1 MVKNFSNEV
10 NMKIRLKPLVA
21 VMACVLV
28 LLSAGIVT
36 TISLTSTK
44 TNLTTA
50 AEREI
55 QMQLDS
61 TKKQVNDT
69 LDSFRYQI
77 QVGVHNSR
85 AVDTS
90 LSIDERKAELADMA
104 KSSELLD
111 FSISDANGITY
122 SDTDIHEREYFI
134 EAMKGTTYISSPVIR
149 KTNNSVVIMAAAPL
163 PDGAGA
169 IYSGISYETFSSRIT
184 SSMFDDSFSFVIDKT
199 GQLVAYED
207 EDAVAKI
214 LTLNDLAKENPD
226 EFGDIAKL
234 SADMIAGKTGET
246 QVTRNGVLYNIAYA
260 PLGNVEGWS
269 VAAAISE
276 EEQMGA
282 YDILVRNILISLGVI
297 ALIGIF
303 MGLLLA
309 KMLGGPAALVAER
322 LTLLSKGDLE
332 TPFPRK
338 HSLTIDYQTLFD
350 ATSDTIEL
358 LQQYVKDI
366 DHVLHGFATKDLT
379 VSAGVKYIG
388 DFATIYNSMHEIKV
402 NLRDIMDT
410 LTNVSNNIHSGAEQ
424 LSSAADLLA
433 STATEQ
439 SQSAGSLDAGIND
452 ISNSLQSTSTEAKSA
467 TNIVETAVT
476 MASDGKAR
484 MEQMLSS
491 MQDITRASEE
501 IGKIIKTID
510 DIAFQ
515 TNILAL
521 NAAVEAARAGE
532 AGKGF
537 SVVAEEVRNLASKS
551 AEAAKDTTGLI
562 SNSID
567 SVKKGTEIADAT
579 ADALQKIVTSI
590 GQVNTLIA
598 AIAADTSSQTSE
610 LVTLTASTNQ
620 LTESAN
626 ENSATSEEC
635 AATTRQFME
644 QVEKLRNIMSS
655 FKM

>member
-1 MVKNFSNEV
+1 
-10 NMKIRLKPLVA
+10 MKIKLKPLVA
-21 VMACVLV
+21 VMACILVLV
-28 LLSAGIVT
+28 SAGVT
-36 TISLTSTK
+36 SAISLSSTHK
-44 TNLTTA
+44 NLLETA
-50 AEREI
+50 DREVAL
-55 QMQLDS
+55 QLDS
-61 TKKQVNDT
+61 YKKQVNDA

-77 QVGVHNSR
+77 QVGAHN
-85 AVDTS
+85 TS
-90 LSIDERKAELADMA
+90 ALDENLSIDERKAVLAAMA
-104 KSSELLD
+104 GSSDLLD

-134 EAMKGTTYISSPVIR
+134 EAMKGVTYISSPVIR

-163 PDGAGA
+163 PEGAGA

-184 SSMFDDSFSFVIDKT
+184 STMFNDSFSFIIDKK
-199 GQLVAYED
+199 GQLVAYD
-207 EDAVAKI
+207 DADAVSEI
-214 LTLNDLAKENPD
+214 LTLDELAKDNPD
-226 EFGDIAKL
+226 EFADLAAL
-234 SADMIAGKTGET
+234 ETDMIAGKTGTTEI
-246 QVTRNGVLYNIAYA
+246 TRNGIVYNVSYA
-260 PLGNVEGWS
+260 PLGNIEGWS
-269 VAAAISE
+269 IAAAIAK
-276 EEQMGA
+276 EEQLGS
-282 YDILVRNILISLGVI
+282 YDKLVGNIII
-297 ALIGIF
+297 ALAILAVFGLF

-309 KMLGGPAALVAER
+309 KMLGGPAALVAAR
-322 LTLLSKGDLE
+322 LKNLAKGDLA
-332 TPFPRK
+332 TPFARR

-350 ATSDTIEL
+350 ATTDTIEL
-358 LQQYVKDI
+358 LQQYVADI
-366 DHVLHGFATKDLT
+366 DRVLHGFATKDLT

-388 DFATIYNSMHEIKV
+388 DFSAIYDSMHEIKV

-410 LTNVSNNIHSGAEQ
+410 LTNVSDNIHGGAEQ

-439 SQSAGSLDAGIND
+439 SQSAGALDIGIND
-452 ISNSLQSTSTEAKSA
+452 ISENLKSTSNEAKAA
-467 TNIVETAVT
+467 TDIVKTAVT
-476 MASDGKAR
+476 MASDGKDR
-484 MEQMLSS
+484 MEQMLES
-491 MQDITRASEE
+491 MRDISHASEE
-501 IGKIIKTID
+501 ISKIIKTID

-562 SNSID
+562 SNSIE
-567 SVKKGTEIADAT
+567 SVKKGTGIADAT

-590 GQVNTLIA
+590 EQVNTLIA
-598 AIAADTSSQTSE
+598 AIAADTASQTSE
-610 LVTLTASTNQ
+610 LTAFTTSTNH

-644 QVEKLRNIMSS
+644 QVEKLKAIMAS